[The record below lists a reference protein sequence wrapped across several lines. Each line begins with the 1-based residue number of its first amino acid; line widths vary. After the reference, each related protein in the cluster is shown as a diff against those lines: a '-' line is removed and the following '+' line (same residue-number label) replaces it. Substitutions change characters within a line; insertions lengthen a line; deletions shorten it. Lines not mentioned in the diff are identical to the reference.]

1 MSHNDFALPFPILLG
16 DIGGTNARFTI
27 LENASCEISEFVSV
41 KTAEFETIDDAIVE
55 AVFSKTAIRPKST
68 ILAVAGPVESDE
80 VPLTNCH
87 WVVKPRRMIESF
99 GLSDVMVINDFEAQA
114 LAIAQ
119 LSAADRQPVGPHQSE
134 SYASRIVLGPGT
146 GLGVAGLVYAQGR
159 WIPVPGEGGHIDIG
173 PRTPRDYQ
181 IFPYIEKIDGRIS
194 AEQILCGRGIV
205 HLYRA
210 ICIADKIEPIFTDPA
225 EITAHAADGSNA
237 QAVETIL
244 LFTTYLGRVAGDVA
258 LLFMARG
265 GVYLSGG
272 ISQKIIEALARPEF
286 RAAFEDKAPHQEL
299 MRAIPTFVVTHPQAA
314 LAGLANYARAPQTFG
329 LDMQGKHWNNKV

>member
-41 KTAEFETIDDAIVE
+41 KTSEFETIDDAIVE
-55 AVFSKTAIRPKST
+55 AVFAKTTIRPKST
-68 ILAVAGPVESDE
+68 ILAVAGPVEADE

-87 WVVKPRRMIESF
+87 WVVKPRRMIENL

-119 LSAADRQPVGPHQSE
+119 LTAADRLPLGPHQSE
-134 SYASRIVLGPGT
+134 SHASRIVLGPGT

-181 IFPYIEKIDGRIS
+181 IFPYIEKIDGRVS

-210 ICIADKIEPIFTDPA
+210 ICIADNVEPVFTDPA
-225 EITAHAADGSNA
+225 DITARAADGSDA

-272 ISQKIIEALARPEF
+272 ISQKITDALARPEF

-299 MRAIPTFVVTHPQAA
+299 MHNIPTFVVTHPQAA

-329 LDMQGKHWNNKV
+329 LEMQGKHWNNKV